1 MSQKDPWGSA
11 ATCAKAALAARDP
24 YKRAMLTY
32 LGEFW
37 LDLAHQDT
45 SKFSES
51 TAAGV
56 AMIERMQA
64 ELLGEAVVS
73 H

>member
-1 MSQKDPWGSA
+1 MSDPRQNA
-11 ATCAKAALAARDP
+11 VVCALAALAAGDQH
-24 YKRAMLTY
+24 KRAILTY

-37 LDLAHQDT
+37 LDLARHDLSQI
-45 SKFSES
+45 SEN
-51 TAAGV
+51 AASDL

-64 ELLGEAVVS
+64 ELLGETAI